1 MNELTAPIAP
11 AIPNRVSIASSC
23 SNVEFTVSRPFSTK
37 KKDKEASAQVTSDN
51 DAGPNAAAVY
61 KSLISD
67 CPELDA
73 ITKHV
78 GNVRNNT
85 HYRLTMPWSDL
96 GQRLLTTAMLPDYQR
111 QMSEAQVEFERL
123 VKEFMKV
130 YQWELSQA
138 QAKLGK
144 LKRAEDY
151 YPTEDEVREK
161 FAFRVTYTPVAE
173 NDFRC
178 DVGSEQLQEM
188 QELYNAHYPAMINRA
203 MSNIHDRTVKELTK
217 LHKSIDWE
225 EGEKKGKVFE
235 SVFDHCLELID
246 MLETCNLT
254 GNTQMSAVHAKLKA
268 QFTGKGMQGLSP
280 EALKEDAVLR
290 RQTRDVIAD
299 AIKTLPSLEM

>member
-1 MNELTAPIAP
+1 MTAPIAP

-23 SNVEFTVSRPFSTK
+23 SNVEFTVSRPFSTR
-37 KKDKEASAQVTSDN
+37 KKDKRASAQVTSDN
-51 DAGPNAAAVY
+51 NADPNAAGVY
-61 KSLISD
+61 KYLISD

-78 GNVRNNT
+78 GYVRNHI
-85 HYRLTMPWSDL
+85 HYRMTLPWSDL
-96 GQRLLTTAMLPDYQR
+96 GQRLLVTAMLPDYQR
-111 QMSEAQVEFERL
+111 MMSEAQVEFWRL

-161 FAFRVTYTPVAE
+161 FAFRVMYTPVAE

-188 QELYNAHYPAMINRA
+188 QDAYDEFYPAQINQA
-203 MSNIHDRTVKELTK
+203 MQHVHDVTVKTLTK
-217 LHKSIDWE
+217 LHNSIDWE
-225 EGEKKGKVFE
+225 EGERKSQIFE
-235 SVFDHCLELID
+235 SVFESCLEQID
-246 MLETCNLT
+246 MLESCNLT

-268 QFTGKGMQGLSP
+268 QFRGKGMQGLSL

-290 RQTRDVIAD
+290 RETRDVLAD